1 MTHSEIDQPV
11 SDISIDNNIASFTAK
26 VKEKAL
32 TEQLI
37 VQKRLLLEKQSQF
50 EQLQQDHDNI
60 IKHVRIIEAEWE
72 NSNQMLEQ
80 LMAQMT
86 KLKHQPSPQLEG
98 EMMQLKQQLDEAN
111 TSKSVMKHHCREL
124 NERNQELNRILKESL
139 INVEALESKAIQQA
153 EQVNFYRN
161 ENVQLKQQNI
171 VQKEELKR
179 LQTQLDQALHGY
191 YTGVINKNKR
201 VSTNL
206 PK

>member
-1 MTHSEIDQPV
+1 MTHSDIDQTDPE
-11 SDISIDNNIASFTAK
+11 ISIDTNIASFTAK

-60 IKHVRIIEAEWE
+60 IKHLRIIEAEWE
-72 NSNQMLEQ
+72 NSNAMLEQ
-80 LMAQMT
+80 LMSQMT
-86 KLKHQPSPQLEG
+86 KLKQQPNPQFQTELA
-98 EMMQLKQQLDEAN
+98 QLKQQLEEAT

-139 INVEALESKAIQQA
+139 ENSDSLATKAAQQA
-153 EQVNFYRN
+153 EQINLYRN

-171 VQKEELKR
+171 IQKEELKR
-179 LQTQLDQALHGY
+179 LQSQLDQALHGY

>member
-139 INVEALESKAIQQA
+139 INVEALESKAI
-153 EQVNFYRN
+153 
-161 ENVQLKQQNI
+161 
-171 VQKEELKR
+171 
-179 LQTQLDQALHGY
+179 
-191 YTGVINKNKR
+191 
-201 VSTNL
+201 
-206 PK
+206 